1 MITVEEVERIALLA
15 RLALTPDEQ
24 VRFASQLSAIL
35 DYANALAAV
44 DVHDVPPMAT
54 AAAAHNV
61 MREGDQVAPSMSRE
75 DVLSNAPATDGAMFI
90 VPATFGDD
98 EA

>member
-1 MITVEEVERIALLA
+1 MLTPAEVERIATLA

-35 DYANALAAV
+35 DYADALAAV
-44 DVHDVPPMAT
+44 QLESVPPMTT

-61 MREGDQVAPSMSRE
+61 MREGDQAVPSIPRE
-75 DVLSNAPATDGAMFI
+75 DALRNAPATDGATFI
-90 VPATFGDD
+90 VLATFGDD